1 MECCIYLLIKDM
13 SVYVGINVCVC
24 VCVCVFESRVLF
36 IRIETTG
43 QGHGGFSAIDFC
55 PLSHPV
61 E

>member
-13 SVYVGINVCVC
+13 SVYIGMYVCVC
-24 VCVCVFESRVLF
+24 VLESRVLF
-36 IRIETTG
+36 IRIETKE
-43 QGHGGFSAIDFC
+43 QEHGGFSAIDFC